1 MDRLSAMSSFVK
13 VVEDGG
19 FSAAARRLDISTSVV
34 TTHVKSLED
43 RLGVLLL
50 NRSTRKVSLTEVGQA
65 YYERCVQILSEIDDA
80 DQIAESSQM
89 KPRGVLRLNVAEAI
103 PPVLAAP
110 LAEFGTLYPDASV
123 RVSVT
128 SRMVDLIEEGF
139 DLAIR
144 VIPVSDSSLIV
155 RRLASYRFVVCGAP
169 GYLARHG
176 RPERPAEL
184 VDHNCLLFYDSPWGK
199 EWRFAGPEGEQI
211 IRVSGNLQTNNVVA
225 LRSAAILGQ
234 GLISAP
240 LFMVASDLKAGALV
254 PILTRFLTTESSVDA
269 IYPNRRYVAAKVRTF
284 IDVVAKHF
292 HEANW
297 SDLEGLASA

>member
-1 MDRLSAMSSFVK
+1 
-13 VVEDGG
+13 
-19 FSAAARRLDISTSVV
+19 
-34 TTHVKSLED
+34 
-43 RLGVLLL
+43 
-50 NRSTRKVSLTEVGQA
+50 VGQA

-297 SDLEGLASA
+297 SDLEGLASV